1 MKYKWLLFDADST
14 LFDYDKAEEDALR
27 EACNSLNIKYDTG
40 VLEVYRQLNDN
51 IWSDFE
57 KGLITPD
64 QIKIMRFP
72 MLFEKLN
79 IDSDPEAFN
88 GIYLKKLSEGLHL
101 IEGAEEVLKA
111 LNEKYKI
118 ALITNGLQDV
128 QRPRISRSAIFKYI
142 SQIII
147 SEEVGVSKPDKKIFD
162 IAFQRMNYPTRQ
174 EVLMIGDNLTS
185 DIKGGND
192 YGIDTCWFNPERIS
206 CDADMQ
212 IKYEIEKLPE
222 LLNILEVE

>member
-1 MKYKWLLFDADST
+1 MNYKWLLFDVDST
-14 LFDYDKAEEDALR
+14 LFDYDKAEKNALQ
-27 EACNSLNIKYDTG
+27 ETCCQFDLDYNTK
-40 VLEVYRQLNDN
+40 VLGVYRKINN
-51 IWSDFE
+51 KIWSDFE
-57 KGLITPD
+57 KGKITPK
-64 QIKIMRFP
+64 QIKVRRFP

-79 IDSDPEAFN
+79 IESDPKAFN
-88 GIYLKKLSEGLHL
+88 DIFLKNLSEGLHL

-118 ALITNGLQDV
+118 ALITNGLQSV
-128 QRPRISRSAIFKYI
+128 QRPRITRSVICKYI
-142 SQIII
+142 SQITI

-192 YGIDTCWFNPERIS
+192 YGIDTCWFNPEKIN
-206 CDADMQ
+206 CDSGLQ
-212 IKYEIEKLPE
+212 IKYEIEKLTE

>member
-1 MKYKWLLFDADST
+1 MKYKWLLIDIDST

-27 EACNSLNIKYDTG
+27 KTFERLNLEYDES
-40 VLEVYRQLNDN
+40 VLGVYRQINN
-51 IWSDFE
+51 KIWSDFE
-57 KGLITPD
+57 KGKITPK
-64 QIKIMRFP
+64 QIKVRRFP

-79 IDSDPEAFN
+79 IDSDPKAFN
-88 GIYLKKLSEGLHL
+88 DIFLRNLSEGLHL

-111 LNEKYKI
+111 LNEKFKI
-118 ALITNGLQDV
+118 ALITNGLKDV
-128 QRPRISRSAIFKYI
+128 QRPRITKSAIFKYI
-142 SQIII
+142 SRIII

-162 IAFQRMNYPTRQ
+162 IAFQRMNYPDRQ

-192 YGIDTCWFNPERIS
+192 YGIGTCWFNPKKVS
-206 CDADMQ
+206 CDSDLQ
-212 IKYEIEKLPE
+212 IKYEIEKLTE